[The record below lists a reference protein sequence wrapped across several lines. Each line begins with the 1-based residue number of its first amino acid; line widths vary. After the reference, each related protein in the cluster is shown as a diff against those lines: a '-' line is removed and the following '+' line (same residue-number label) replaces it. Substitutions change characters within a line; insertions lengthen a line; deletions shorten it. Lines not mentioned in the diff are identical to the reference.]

1 MRLEKE
7 KTVNVSTTLP
17 ENVVHDI
24 DRLAKENK
32 VSRAQVM
39 KVAIMAYLDSLEE
52 DEFTPMD

>member
-17 ENVVHDI
+17 ENVVRDI

-32 VSRAQVM
+32 VSRA
-39 KVAIMAYLDSLEE
+39 
-52 DEFTPMD
+52 